1 MQKSNTPSPIIDSD
15 HQNAYCFGLA
25 WDIFVDAD
33 TDVLKVDTQYQCA
46 HCIVI
51 GIGCQRWQNIQG
63 FDLISS
69 QI

>member
-46 HCIVI
+46 HCFVI
-51 GIGCQRWQNIQG
+51 GIGCQR
-63 FDLISS
+63 
-69 QI
+69 